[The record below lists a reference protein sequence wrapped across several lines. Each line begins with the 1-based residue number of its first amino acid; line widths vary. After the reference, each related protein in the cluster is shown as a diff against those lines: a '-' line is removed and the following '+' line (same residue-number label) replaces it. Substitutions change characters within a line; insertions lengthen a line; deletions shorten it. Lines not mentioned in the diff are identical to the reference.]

1 MANLVV
7 ENKIKKLE
15 NGLKQLIK
23 EADAI
28 NPAGFGYI
36 QQTAIRSFQKSCRG
50 LAGFELGELKNAFEM
65 NDI

>member
-1 MANLVV
+1 MIT
-7 ENKIKKLE
+7 KDQIKKLE

-36 QQTAIRSFQKSCRG
+36 QQRAILSFQKSLRG
-50 LAGFELGELKNAFEM
+50 LEGWELGELKNAFEM
-65 NDI
+65 ND